1 MGYQIDILLT
11 GSLPKRELQNTI
23 NAHVRG
29 IRPIFSPLFLRN
41 KAKDD
46 VRCAVPHNFFFQL
59 VLPQSIA
66 LLLYYMSSSCVR

>member
-41 KAKDD
+41 KAKD